1 MSYLLLV
8 FFIDCKVVKCSRVLL
23 LNKCGVIFL
32 LHQVRPHT
40 LHKKKK
46 KKQLHLVHLTR
57 KHTQRHLSQQTF
69 KCTSCHDKTL
79 FLSSV

>member
-32 LHQVRPHT
+32 LDQVRPHT

-46 KKQLHLVHLTR
+46 THLVHLTR
-57 KHTQRHLSQQTF
+57 KHTQRHQSQQTF

-79 FLSSV
+79 FSSSA

>member
-1 MSYLLLV
+1 MFYLLLV

-40 LHKKKK
+40 LHKKK
-46 KKQLHLVHLTR
+46 HLVHLTR

>member
-23 LNKCGVIFL
+23 LNKRGVIFL

-40 LHKKKK
+40 LHKKNILST
-46 KKQLHLVHLTR
+46 LHANTHSVICR
-57 KHTQRHLSQQTF
+57 SKHLSVQAAMTKHCF
-69 KCTSCHDKTL
+69 
-79 FLSSV
+79 

>member
-40 LHKKKK
+40 LHKKNQKK
-46 KKQLHLVHLTR
+46 KPTLSTLHANTHSVICRSKHLNVQAAMT
-57 KHTQRHLSQQTF
+57 KHCF
-69 KCTSCHDKTL
+69 
-79 FLSSV
+79 

>member
-40 LHKKKK
+40 LHKKTKK
-46 KKQLHLVHLTR
+46 KKPPCPPYTQT
-57 KHTQRHLSQQTF
+57 HTA
-69 KCTSCHDKTL
+69 
-79 FLSSV
+79 SSVAANI

>member
-40 LHKKKK
+40 LHKKKTPCPPYT
-46 KKQLHLVHLTR
+46 QT
-57 KHTQRHLSQQTF
+57 HTA
-69 KCTSCHDKTL
+69 
-79 FLSSV
+79 SSVAANI

>member
-40 LHKKKK
+40 LHKKK
-46 KKQLHLVHLTR
+46 HLVHLTR
-57 KHTQRHLSQQTF
+57 KHTHSVICRSKHLNVQAAMTKHCF
-69 KCTSCHDKTL
+69 
-79 FLSSV
+79 

>member
-40 LHKKKK
+40 LHKKKQK
-46 KKQLHLVHLTR
+46 T
-57 KHTQRHLSQQTF
+57 T
-69 KCTSCHDKTL
+69 TSCPPYTQTHTA
-79 FLSSV
+79 SSVAANI